1 MSAGGGFTIR
11 LPGTW
16 TFTNES
22 YPSDH
27 STYLW
32 TDPTDQLS
40 RVEVVASGCVG
51 CVSNVNTGYNK
62 IEPAEALPSGVT
74 ASTSISACKVA
85 YVAKYSGDDTASSVP
100 ADSYPDN
107 GLIVVIDKS
116 GEPGGYFEVDLWL
129 PTSQHALATSILNS
143 FTLTN
148 SSTC

>member
-1 MSAGGGFTIR
+1 MSAGDVFTIL

-16 TFTNES
+16 TFANES

-32 TDPTDQLS
+32 TDPTDPLS
-40 RVEVVASGCVG
+40 RIEVVVSGCVG
-51 CVSNVNTGYNK
+51 CISNVKTGYNK

-85 YVAKYSGDDTASSVP
+85 YVAKYSGDNTATSVP

-107 GLIVVIDKS
+107 GLIVVIDNS
-116 GEPGGYFEVDLWL
+116 GQPGGYFEVDLWL
-129 PTSQHALATSILNS
+129 PSVQHALATSILNS

>member
-1 MSAGGGFTIR
+1 MSAGTGFTIR
-11 LPGTW
+11 LPGSW

-27 STYLW
+27 ATYLW
-32 TDPTDQLS
+32 TDPTDQFS

-62 IEPAEALPSGVT
+62 IEPAEALPSGVIT
-74 ASTSISACKVA
+74 SKSISACKVA
-85 YVAKYSGDDTASSVP
+85 YVANYSGDYTATSIP

-107 GLIVVIDKS
+107 GLIVVIDNS
-116 GEPGGYFEVDLWL
+116 GHPGGYFRVDLWL
-129 PTSQHALATSILNS
+129 PGDQHTLATSILNS